1 MGDKTAR
8 TFTPDTKLRY
18 VPIRSP
24 VQPVSPLGSLVPNE
38 HSNYLLNKCSW
49 EKGGGSPLCSNFTVF
64 QEYLLKCL
72 KKCSIAMNASS
83 LLKKERNLTAFLSI
97 VVLKRRTE
105 KELATVGTSRS
116 RCVAQTPDQ
125 TAESCH
131 LTATR
136 FSAGWGS
143 RSQSLHQ
150 SLHLCNNATSYLTTR
165 LWVPSSRMPE
175 VPLKVEQVF

>member
-24 VQPVSPLGSLVPNE
+24 VQPVVLPVGSLMPNK

-49 EKGGGSPLCSNFTVF
+49 EKGGSPLCSNFTVF

-83 LLKKERNLTAFLSI
+83 LLKKDGNLTAFLSI
-97 VVLKRRTE
+97 VVLKQRTE
-105 KELATVGTSRS
+105 KELVTVGTSRS

-143 RSQSLHQ
+143 RSQSLH
-150 SLHLCNNATSYLTTR
+150 LCNNATSYLTTG
-165 LWVPSSRMPE
+165 LWAPSSRMPD
-175 VPLKVEQVF
+175 VSLKVEQVF

>member
-1 MGDKTAR
+1 MAKCIAAVGDKTAR

-24 VQPVSPLGSLVPNE
+24 VQPVVLPVGSLMPNK

-49 EKGGGSPLCSNFTVF
+49 EKGGSPLCSNFTVF

-83 LLKKERNLTAFLSI
+83 LLKKEGNLTAFLSI
-97 VVLKRRTE
+97 VVLKQRTE
-105 KELATVGTSRS
+105 KELVTVGTSRS

-136 FSAGWGS
+136 FSAG
-143 RSQSLHQ
+143 
-150 SLHLCNNATSYLTTR
+150 
-165 LWVPSSRMPE
+165 
-175 VPLKVEQVF
+175 

>member
-24 VQPVSPLGSLVPNE
+24 VQPVFLPVGSLVPNK

-49 EKGGGSPLCSNFTVF
+49 EKGWGSPLCSNFAVL

-72 KKCSIAMNASS
+72 KKCSIAMNASC
-83 LLKKERNLTAFLSI
+83 LLKKEGNMTAFLSI

-105 KELATVGTSRS
+105 KELATLGTSRS
-116 RCVAQTPDQ
+116 RCGPNPRPDCRVLSPHLSH
-125 TAESCH
+125 ESLCRLRITQPVPAPLQRCYFLLNYKTLNSFLPH
-131 LTATR
+131 A
-136 FSAGWGS
+136 
-143 RSQSLHQ
+143 RSSPKSIASILG
-150 SLHLCNNATSYLTTR
+150 
-165 LWVPSSRMPE
+165 
-175 VPLKVEQVF
+175 